1 MRKKKDILRI
11 MMFIYSTLFYLCRKQ
26 RYENNMNPLFDKPF
40 TFDRVIR
47 IVFGILVISGIIYLI
62 ALLRNALL
70 PFLIAWLLAYMMQ
83 PFVKFFQYKLCF
95 KSRILSIMAVLVTLG
110 LLITLLIV
118 MVVPSIAAEADKTL
132 ELIRTHDP
140 GEGHVP
146 LIPHSWMEYLESNVN
161 FAQIME
167 LLSKENLLKA
177 VKQIAPQLWSILS
190 NTFSI
195 LFSITIVFVILLY
208 FIFILLDYEKIA
220 NGGSDLIPE
229 RYRPF
234 LQGLAEDVEYSMN
247 RYFRGQ
253 SLIALSV
260 GILLASG
267 FKIINFPLAVTLG
280 LFIGVLNLIPYMQAI
295 GIIPMILLSLL
306 RSAETGENFWLIFGL
321 AILVLGIVQCIQ
333 DLYLTPRIMGKA
345 MGLNP
350 AIILLSLSIWG
361 TILGFIGLII
371 ALPLTTL
378 CLSYYKRFILHEYN
392 ELDSRSLAHHPK
404 QEEINSDLIA
414 KK

>member
-1 MRKKKDILRI
+1 
-11 MMFIYSTLFYLCRKQ
+11 
-26 RYENNMNPLFDKPF
+26 MNPLFDKPF

-110 LLITLLIV
+110 LLITLLVV
-118 MVVPSIAAEADKTL
+118 MVIPSIAAEADKTL

-220 NGGSDLIPE
+220 NGWIDLIPE

-260 GILLASG
+260 GVLLAIG

-306 RSAETGENFWLIFGL
+306 RSAETGNPQSCRHRTELLDYHCMCISRLCNRTNHTGYLPCPQNHGKDYGTESRHHLTLIIHLGNDPRL
-321 AILVLGIVQCIQ
+321 YRLNNSPPIDNIVL
-333 DLYLTPRIMGKA
+333 
-345 MGLNP
+345 
-350 AIILLSLSIWG
+350 ILL
-361 TILGFIGLII
+361 
-371 ALPLTTL
+371 
-378 CLSYYKRFILHEYN
+378 
-392 ELDSRSLAHHPK
+392 
-404 QEEINSDLIA
+404 
-414 KK
+414 